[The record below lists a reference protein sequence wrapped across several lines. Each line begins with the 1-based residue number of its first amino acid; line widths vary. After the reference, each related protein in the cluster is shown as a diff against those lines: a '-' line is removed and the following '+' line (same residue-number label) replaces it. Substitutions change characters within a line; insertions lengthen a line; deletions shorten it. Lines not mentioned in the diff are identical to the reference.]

1 MPNVNKYKSE
11 EGLGT
16 NEEKIVIYRVCLIMI
31 IIMMIMMVVMMMTIV
46 AMARVLW
53 LVHSRPGAYSL
64 LGFSA
69 HTGQVCLVHTTCHH
83 HHYHDDHHQIV
94 VVFN

>member
-1 MPNVNKYKSE
+1 MKK
-11 EGLGT
+11 
-16 NEEKIVIYRVCLIMI
+16 KIVIYRVCLIMI
-31 IIMMIMMVVMMMTIV
+31 IIMMIMMVVIMMTIV

-69 HTGQVCLVHTTCHH
+69 HTDQVCLVHTTCHH
-83 HHYHDDHHQIV
+83 HH
-94 VVFN
+94 